1 MELRI
6 DGWRAGI
13 RFAASHILP
22 GHPKCGRLHGHTYAL
37 HLALFGEPD
46 ARGFLLDFAEVKE
59 GLQKIAERLDHRFL
73 FAEKGDYQK
82 YGRTATEV
90 TFTFGGKSYAL
101 PASDVEALPIAAST
115 AESLATYALDLF
127 LASVKLPRNV
137 ERVEVGVDEGY
148 GKGARASRTVGRA

>member
-37 HLALFGEPD
+37 HLSLHGEPD
-46 ARGFLLDFAEVKE
+46 ARGFLLDFGEVKE
-59 GLQKIAERLDHRFL
+59 ALEAIAERLDHKFL
-73 FAEKGDYQK
+73 FAGKGEYAK
-82 YGRTATEV
+82 FARTGQEV
-90 TFTFGGKSYAL
+90 TFAFEGKTYTL
-101 PASDVEALPIAAST
+101 PAGDVEILPIAAST
-115 AESLATYALDLF
+115 AENLSAHALELF

-148 GKGARASRTVGRA
+148 GKGARAARVVGR